1 MFAGFDALDVPE
13 PRRKPFAAELLEEIK
28 RLPGIENAAATTHV
42 PLTGGR
48 WGHGVKA
55 GSADVSTTFTW
66 VTPEYFATM
75 DLPIVAG
82 RRFDARDTASS
93 PRVAI
98 VNQAFLRTFFPA
110 TRSRSARR

>member
-1 MFAGFDALDVPE
+1 MPE
-13 PRRKPFAAELLEEIK
+13 AAAQAVRGASCSRKCK
-28 RLPGIENAAATTHV
+28 RLPGVENAAATTHV
-42 PLTGGR
+42 PMTGGR

-98 VNQAFLRTFFPA
+98 VNQAFLRTFFPGH
-110 TRSRSARR
+110 RSRSARR